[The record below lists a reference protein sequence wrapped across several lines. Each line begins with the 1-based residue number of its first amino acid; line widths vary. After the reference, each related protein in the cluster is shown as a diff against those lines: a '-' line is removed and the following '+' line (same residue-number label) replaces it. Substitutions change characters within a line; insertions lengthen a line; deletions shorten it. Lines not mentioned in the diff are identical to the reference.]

1 MNDLITAPRQVEILL
16 VEDHLPDLLLVMK
29 FLKESSIRNRIHV
42 ARDGQMAMDYLR
54 RENGFEK
61 AVKPDLIFLDLGLPL
76 RSGQDVLEE
85 IKSNQLLFD
94 IPVIVI
100 TTSAAGIDLLNARK
114 AKVKFYMIKTD
125 NFKRFTAAMSYV
137 EEVWLKILSGTRN
150 N

>member
-1 MNDLITAPRQVEILL
+1 MNELMTAPRQVEILL

-29 FLKESSIRNRIHV
+29 FLKESSIRNRVHV
-42 ARDGQMAMDYLR
+42 ARDGQMALDYLK

-76 RSGQDVLEE
+76 RSGQEVLEE
-85 IKSNQLLFD
+85 IKSNQLLVN

-100 TTSAAGIDLLNARK
+100 TTSAAGIDLLKARE

-137 EEVWLKILSGTRN
+137 EEVWLKTLSGTRN

>member
-1 MNDLITAPRQVEILL
+1 MNELITAPRHVEILL

-29 FLKESSIRNRIHV
+29 FLKESSIRNRVHV
-42 ARDGQMAMDYLR
+42 ARDGQMALDYLR

-76 RSGQDVLEE
+76 RSGQEVLEE
-85 IKSNQLLFD
+85 IKSNQLLVN

-100 TTSAAGIDLLNARK
+100 TTSAAGIDLLKARE

-125 NFKRFTAAMSYV
+125 SFKRFTAAMSYV
-137 EEVWLKILSGTRN
+137 EEVWLKTLAGTRN